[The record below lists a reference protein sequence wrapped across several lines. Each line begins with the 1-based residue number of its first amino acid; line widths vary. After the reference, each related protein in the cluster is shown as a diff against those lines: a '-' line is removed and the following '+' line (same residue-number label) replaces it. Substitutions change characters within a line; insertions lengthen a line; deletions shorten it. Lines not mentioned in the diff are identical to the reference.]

1 MMHTKKPS
9 LRLGFKKAKEFF
21 ITSIKNK
28 LVRISEELGNFV
40 LV

>member
-1 MMHTKKPS
+1 MMHTKNPAC
-9 LRLGFKKAKEFF
+9 GWVFKKAKEFF

-40 LV
+40 